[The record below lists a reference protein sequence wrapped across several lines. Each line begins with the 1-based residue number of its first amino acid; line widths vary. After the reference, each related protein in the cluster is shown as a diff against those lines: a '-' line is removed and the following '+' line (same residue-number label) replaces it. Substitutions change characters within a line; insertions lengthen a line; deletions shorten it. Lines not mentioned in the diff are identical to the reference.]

1 MIMEFIAF
9 VKLRMKHPA
18 ASRPFKI
25 PVGTVGAIL
34 ICIPPTVLIF
44 VVLALATPKVMA
56 VSIAAVIIGLLLHP
70 CIEHTKQKRWFNF
83 STNSDLPD
91 IHNAYDQYSIVA

>member
-9 VKLRMKHPA
+9 VKLRMNQPA

-34 ICIPPTVLIF
+34 ICIPPTLLIF
-44 VVLALATPKVMA
+44 VVLALATPKVM
-56 VSIAAVIIGLLLHP
+56 VISIAAMIIGLLLQP
-70 CIEHTKQKRWFNF
+70 CIEYTKNKRWFNF
-83 STNSDLPD
+83 STKSDLPD
-91 IHNAYDQYSIVA
+91 IHNAYDQCSIVA